1 MAHHRGMATSARF
14 KFTVTLLV
22 SVLAV
27 VMTLF
32 VPSEDEA
39 GDGAVNTATL
49 LPPLQR

>member
-14 KFTVTLLV
+14 KFTVTLVV

-32 VPSEDEA
+32 VPGEDDVA
-39 GDGAVNTATL
+39 DGAISSATL